1 MRFSKLLLI
10 ISLAV
15 ALTSAYFSI
24 FGLSQL
30 FAGAALSVIIMASIL
45 EIAKLI
51 VTTLLHNYWG
61 TLSKILRFYLSLGVF
76 ILMCITSGGIY
87 GFLSSAYQNTAN
99 KYEIHNNS
107 IGLLESKKQLFV
119 NKNKIASELIETKT
133 SRVNGLSDI
142 RLRQETRLDSAKT
155 NSGRDKSRLD
165 IDKASSEIQTLNND
179 IDKLN
184 NDIIATNDSI
194 GKYDLKIMEL
204 NMNSSVASEIGP
216 LKYLSELTGKPMGVV
231 VNWFILL
238 LIFVFD
244 PLAIAMILAYNK
256 IISEEKNKSN
266 IVTINGNDVDN
277 TLINPDP
284 IIQHNTPVNEDN
296 IVEPSQIEEPKK
308 IKLTDIREK
317 KNSGT
322 NVIQRINK

>member
-119 NKNKIASELIETKT
+119 NKNNL
-133 SRVNGLSDI
+133 
-142 RLRQETRLDSAKT
+142 
-155 NSGRDKSRLD
+155 
-165 IDKASSEIQTLNND
+165 
-179 IDKLN
+179 
-184 NDIIATNDSI
+184 
-194 GKYDLKIMEL
+194 
-204 NMNSSVASEIGP
+204 
-216 LKYLSELTGKPMGVV
+216 
-231 VNWFILL
+231 
-238 LIFVFD
+238 
-244 PLAIAMILAYNK
+244 IAMK
-256 IISEEKNKSN
+256 ICQRALQTKVSSRQKCLYLLEFVVP
-266 IVTINGNDVDN
+266 IVG
-277 TLINPDP
+277 
-284 IIQHNTPVNEDN
+284 
-296 IVEPSQIEEPKK
+296 K
-308 IKLTDIREK
+308 IFFG
-317 KNSGT
+317 SSCS
-322 NVIQRINK
+322 